1 MSDPPRK
8 ETDIARRI
16 RARGLVRGRCPA
28 EIAEEIHDQCGPL
41 FGTSRIKAHR
51 LSHGVALSDIVAQ
64 IKALYEL
71 DGKPI
76 PRLGETLLS
85 AYESGYKRPGP
96 EYLHYLC
103 VVYRVEP
110 HELGYQSPCICGR
123 SHAAAPDAA
132 PTAPPQH
139 PPQHAAQPVPQ
150 QAPWHPPQDP
160 RQYAPERAAQR
171 PYGDRAAPTADRP
184 LVGTVVPSPD
194 DRPFVSVCES
204 RGPERAGGSPSIDV
218 GEEDIVLRRTLL
230 QLLAGA
236 GVALDGQFLGAVDN
250 LRRKMDDT
258 LVSATV
264 SPTML
269 DQWEET
275 ILGYG
280 RQYQATP
287 SLRMLCDVL
296 LDFSEVR
303 RMAGKRQPVELQER
317 LCRIAA
323 QLSGLSGLILINV
336 GDHRLA
342 RSFFRTA
349 RTAADE
355 TGDRQLR
362 AWVTVRESLVPM
374 YYGDPRE
381 ALHLARKAQD
391 LAGRRPGVAAAMAP
405 AVEARALG
413 LLAARGRTDAVP
425 SARRALVRG
434 RAVFDQLSPE
444 QTSDLA
450 FGFTDRQMAFY
461 EGDTFT
467 NIGDHRHGDEA
478 LSRALTLYSPTDRLD
493 RTLVRLDRATC
504 QLHAGNPDAA
514 LQAGRDAILDL
525 PPEHR
530 TDILVHRARQI
541 GAAVAAKHGKI
552 PGLDEFYEALSGP
565 WVKGSTSETQATPP
579 TVPPSEQV

>member
-1 MSDPPRK
+1 M
-8 ETDIARRI
+8 ARRI
-16 RARGLVRGRCPA
+16 RAHALARGRSPV
-28 EIAEEIHDQCGPL
+28 EIAQEIHEQCGPL
-41 FGTSRIKAHR
+41 FGTSRVKAHR
-51 LSHGVALSDIVAQ
+51 LAHGVALSDIVAQ
-64 IKALYEL
+64 VKALYEV
-71 DGKPI
+71 DGKPP

-103 VVYRVEP
+103 AVYRVEP
-110 HELGYQSPCICGR
+110 DALDYQSPCICGR
-123 SHAAAPDAA
+123 GHAVRSTGAVSVPQPRTPERRAAPDPGA
-132 PTAPPQH
+132 
-139 PPQHAAQPVPQ
+139 
-150 QAPWHPPQDP
+150 
-160 RQYAPERAAQR
+160 
-171 PYGDRAAPTADRP
+171 
-184 LVGTVVPSPD
+184 LVGAIVPRSD
-194 DRPFVSVCES
+194 DRPWATVNEL
-204 RGPERAGGSPSIDV
+204 RGADRAGAPLTIDV

-258 LVSATV
+258 LVGATV

-275 ILGYG
+275 TYGYG

-303 RMAGKRQPVELQER
+303 RMCDKRQPVELQER

-323 QLSGLSGLILINV
+323 QLSGLSGLIMINL

-391 LAGRRPGVAAAMAP
+391 LAGPHPRRRRRHGPRRRGARPRHAGDARARRRRPERP
-405 AVEARALG
+405 PRPRARTLG
-413 LLAARGRTDAVP
+413 LRPAFQDRHLRPR
-425 SARRALVRG
+425 VR
-434 RAVFDQLSPE
+434 
-444 QTSDLA
+444 
-450 FGFTDRQMAFY
+450 
-461 EGDTFT
+461 
-467 NIGDHRHGDEA
+467 
-478 LSRALTLYSPTDRLD
+478 
-493 RTLVRLDRATC
+493 
-504 QLHAGNPDAA
+504 
-514 LQAGRDAILDL
+514 
-525 PPEHR
+525 
-530 TDILVHRARQI
+530 VHRPAD
-541 GAAVAAKHGKI
+541 
-552 PGLDEFYEALSGP
+552 GLLRR
-565 WVKGSTSETQATPP
+565 
-579 TVPPSEQV
+579 

>member
-16 RARGLVRGRCPA
+16 RAYGLARGRSPV
-28 EIAEEIHDQCGPL
+28 EIAHEIHDQCGPL
-41 FGTSRIKAHR
+41 FGTSMVKAHR
-51 LSHGVALSDIVAQ
+51 LAHGVALSDIVAQ
-64 IKALYEL
+64 VRALFEV
-71 DGKPI
+71 DGKPA
-76 PRLGETLLS
+76 PKLGETLLS

-103 VVYRVEP
+103 AVYRVEP
-110 HELGYQSPCICGR
+110 DKLGYQSPCICGR
-123 SHAAAPDAA
+123 GHAVRLVDATAPLPEGPDRRGPGEPDALEGA
-132 PTAPPQH
+132 VL
-139 PPQHAAQPVPQ
+139 VP
-150 QAPWHPPQDP
+150 
-160 RQYAPERAAQR
+160 
-171 PYGDRAAPTADRP
+171 GDRHRM
-184 LVGTVVPSPD
+184 TVI
-194 DRPFVSVCES
+194 EQQ
-204 RGPERAGGSPSIDV
+204 RGPDRAEGPLSIDV

-275 ILGYG
+275 TLGYG
-280 RQYQATP
+280 QQYQATP

-303 RMAGKRQPVELQER
+303 RMCDKRQPVELQER

-323 QLSGLSGLILINV
+323 QLSGLSGLIMINL

-355 TGDRQLR
+355 TADRKLR
-362 AWVTVRESLVPM
+362 AWVTVREALVPM

-391 LAGRRPGVAAAMAP
+391 LAGRTPSVAAAMAP

-413 LLAARGRTDAVP
+413 MLALRGRGDAAP

-434 RAVFDQLSPE
+434 RAVFDQLSRDD
-444 QTSDLA
+444 TGDLA
-450 FGFTDRQMAFY
+450 FGFTDRQMTFY

-467 NIGDHRHGDEA
+467 NLGDHRAGDEA
-478 LSRALTLYSPTDRLD
+478 LSRALTLYAPTDRVDL
-493 RTLVRLDRATC
+493 TLVRLDRAAC
-504 QLHAGNPDAA
+504 RLHAGHIDAA
-514 LQAGRDAILDL
+514 LATAREAIEEL
-525 PPEHR
+525 PTEHR
-530 TDILVHRARQI
+530 SDILVHRARQI
-541 GAAVAAKHGKI
+541 GATVRAKYGDS
-552 PGLDEFYEALSGP
+552 PMLRDFYEALSGP
-565 WVKGSTSETQATPP
+565 SVTSPTKASPP
-579 TVPPSEQV
+579 APPAVPPSEQV

>member
-8 ETDIARRI
+8 ETDVARRI
-16 RARGLVRGRCPA
+16 RARALARGRSPL
-28 EIAEEIHDQCGPL
+28 EIAQEIHEQCGPL

-51 LSHGVALSDIVAQ
+51 LAHGVALSDIVAQ
-64 IKALYEL
+64 VKALYEV
-71 DGKPI
+71 DGKPP

-103 VVYRVEP
+103 AVYRVEP
-110 HELGYQSPCICGR
+110 DALDYQSPCICGR
-123 SHAAAPDAA
+123 GHAVRPVAASVPQPREPERRPAQAPDTLVGAI
-132 PTAPPQH
+132 
-139 PPQHAAQPVPQ
+139 VPR
-150 QAPWHPPQDP
+150 AEERPWITVNELRGP
-160 RQYAPERAAQR
+160 
-171 PYGDRAAPTADRP
+171 DRADGP
-184 LVGTVVPSPD
+184 LST
-194 DRPFVSVCES
+194 
-204 RGPERAGGSPSIDV
+204 DV

-258 LVSATV
+258 LVGATV

-275 ILGYG
+275 TYGYG
-280 RQYQATP
+280 QQYQATP

-303 RMAGKRQPVELQER
+303 RMCDKRQPVELQER

-323 QLSGLSGLILINV
+323 QLSGLSGLIMINL

-391 LAGRRPGVAAAMAP
+391 LAGRTPGVAGAMAP

-413 LLAARGRTDAVP
+413 MLAMRGRGDAAP

-434 RAVFDQLSPE
+434 RSVFEQLSKAD
-444 QTSDLA
+444 TSDLVY
-450 FGFTDRQMAFY
+450 GFTERQMAFY

-467 NIGDHRHGDEA
+467 SLGDHKHGDEV
-478 LSRALTLYSPTDRLD
+478 LSHALTLYSPTDRVDL
-493 RTLVRLDRATC
+493 TLVRLDRAMC
-504 QLHAGNPDAA
+504 RLHAGHPEAA
-514 LQAGRDAILDL
+514 LTAGQEAILDL
-525 PPEHR
+525 PPDHR
-530 TDILVHRARQI
+530 SDILVHRARQI
-541 GAAVAAKHGKI
+541 GAAVSAKHGEI
-552 PGLDEFYEALSGP
+552 PALKDFYEALAGP
-565 WVKGSTSETQATPP
+565 WITSP
-579 TVPPSEQV
+579 TKEQPSVPPAEQV

>member
-1 MSDPPRK
+1 M
-8 ETDIARRI
+8 DIARD
-16 RARGLVRGRCPA
+16 
-28 EIAEEIHDQCGPL
+28 IHDQCGPL
-41 FGTSRIKAHR
+41 FGTSKVKAHR
-51 LSHGVALSDIVAQ
+51 LSHGVSLSDIVAQ
-64 IKALYEL
+64 VRALYEI
-71 DGKPI
+71 DGKPP

-85 AYESGYKRPGP
+85 AYESAYKRPGP
-96 EYLHYLC
+96 AYLHYLC
-103 VVYRVEP
+103 AVYRVEP
-110 HELGYQSPCICGR
+110 DDLGYQGPCICGR
-123 SHAAAPDAA
+123 GHAVRPGAAPAS
-132 PTAPPQH
+132 
-139 PPQHAAQPVPQ
+139 
-150 QAPWHPPQDP
+150 P
-160 RQYAPERAAQR
+160 RRGSERRPEREPEPLIGAVVTR
-171 PYGDRAAPTADRP
+171 PDDRNWMPVNEVRGLDRAA
-184 LVGTVVPSPD
+184 
-194 DRPFVSVCES
+194 
-204 RGPERAGGSPSIDV
+204 GPISIDV

-275 ILGYG
+275 TFGYG
-280 RQYQATP
+280 QQYQATP
-287 SLRMLCDVL
+287 SLRLLCDVL

-303 RMAGKRQPVELQER
+303 RMCDKRQPVELQER

-323 QLSGLSGLILINV
+323 QLSGLSGLIMINL

-349 RTAADE
+349 RSAADE
-355 TGDRQLR
+355 TNDRGLR

-391 LAGRRPGVAAAMAP
+391 LAGRTPGVAAAMAP

-413 LLAARGRTDAVP
+413 MLAMRGRGDAAP
-425 SARRALVRG
+425 GARRALVRG
-434 RAVFDQLSPE
+434 RAVFDQLSKAD
-444 QTSDLA
+444 TNDLV

-467 NIGDHRHGDEA
+467 SLGDHRHGDEV
-478 LSRALTLYSPTDRLD
+478 LSHALTLYAPSDRVDL
-493 RTLVRLDRATC
+493 TLVRLDRASC
-504 QLHAGNPDAA
+504 KLHAGHPEAA
-514 LQAGRDAILDL
+514 LTAGQEAILEL

-530 TDILVHRARQI
+530 SDILVHRARQI
-541 GAAVAAKHGKI
+541 GAAVNAKHGEI
-552 PGLDEFYEALSGP
+552 PALKDFYEALAGP
-565 WVKGSTSETQATPP
+565 WSKSPTQQAPA
-579 TVPPSEQV
+579 VPPSEQV

>member
-16 RARGLVRGRCPA
+16 RARGLARGRCPA
-28 EIAEEIHDQCGPL
+28 EIASEIHDQCGPL
-41 FGTSRIKAHR
+41 FGTSRVKAHR

-64 IKALYEL
+64 VRALFEV
-71 DGKPI
+71 DGKPA
-76 PRLGETLLS
+76 PKLGETLLS

-103 VVYRVEP
+103 AVYRVEP
-110 HELGYQSPCICGR
+110 DELGYQSPCICGR
-123 SHAAAPDAA
+123 GHAVRPGDGPAPQRGGPARHAYEDSDALVGA
-132 PTAPPQH
+132 VV
-139 PPQHAAQPVPQ
+139 PV
-150 QAPWHPPQDP
+150 
-160 RQYAPERAAQR
+160 
-171 PYGDRAAPTADRP
+171 GADRRSI
-184 LVGTVVPSPD
+184 TVS
-194 DRPFVSVCES
+194 ES
-204 RGPERAGGSPSIDV
+204 RGLDRADAPLSMDV

-275 ILGYG
+275 TLGYG
-280 RQYQATP
+280 QQYQATP

-303 RMAGKRQPVELQER
+303 RMCDKRQPVELQER

-323 QLSGLSGLILINV
+323 QLSGLSGLIMINL

-355 TGDRQLR
+355 TADRKLR
-362 AWVTVRESLVPM
+362 AWVTVREALVPM

-391 LAGRRPGVAAAMAP
+391 LAGRTPSVAAAMAP

-413 LLAARGRTDAVP
+413 LLAMRGRGDAAP

-434 RAVFDQLSPE
+434 RSVFDQLSKTE
-444 QTSDLA
+444 TGDLA
-450 FGFTDRQMAFY
+450 FGFTDRQMTFY

-467 NIGDHRHGDEA
+467 NLGDHKHGDEV
-478 LSRALTLYSPTDRLD
+478 LSHALTLYAPTDRVDL
-493 RTLVRLDRATC
+493 TLVRLDRAFC
-504 QLHAGNPDAA
+504 RLHAGQPEAA
-514 LQAGRDAILDL
+514 LQVGQEAIEEL
-525 PPEHR
+525 PVEHR
-530 TDILVHRARQI
+530 SDILVHRARQI
-541 GAAVAAKHGKI
+541 GAAVNTKYGEI
-552 PGLDEFYEALSGP
+552 PGLKGFYEALAGP
-565 WVKGSTSETQATPP
+565 HVQSP
-579 TVPPSEQV
+579 TTAPPSQPSMPPAEQV

>member
-8 ETDIARRI
+8 ETDVARRI
-16 RARGLVRGRCPA
+16 RAHALARGRSPQ
-28 EIAEEIHDQCGPL
+28 EIAHEIHEQCGPL
-41 FGTSRIKAHR
+41 FGTSRVKAHR
-51 LSHGVALSDIVAQ
+51 LAHGVALSDIVAQ
-64 IKALYEL
+64 VRALYEV
-71 DGKPI
+71 DGKPP

-103 VVYRVEP
+103 AVYRVEP
-110 HELGYQSPCICGR
+110 DQLDYKSPCICGR
-123 SHAAAPDAA
+123 GHAVRPGAATVPQPRA
-132 PTAPPQH
+132 PER
-139 PPQHAAQPVPQ
+139 HAAQQPDV
-150 QAPWHPPQDP
+150 
-160 RQYAPERAAQR
+160 
-171 PYGDRAAPTADRP
+171 P
-184 LVGTVVPSPD
+184 LVGSIIPRAE
-194 DRPFVSVCES
+194 DRHWVEVNDL
-204 RGPERAGGSPSIDV
+204 RGPDRADGPLSIDV

-236 GVALDGQFLGAVDN
+236 GVALDGQFLGAVDGI
-250 LRRKMDDT
+250 RRKMDDT
-258 LVSATV
+258 LVGATV

-275 ILGYG
+275 TYGYG
-280 RQYQATP
+280 QQYQATP

-303 RMAGKRQPVELQER
+303 RMCDKRQPVELQER

-323 QLSGLSGLILINV
+323 QLSGLSGLIMINL

-391 LAGRRPGVAAAMAP
+391 LAGRTPGVAAAMAP

-413 LLAARGRTDAVP
+413 MLALRGRGDAAP

-434 RAVFDQLSPE
+434 RSVFDQLSKTD
-444 QTSDLA
+444 TSDLV

-467 NIGDHRHGDEA
+467 NLGDHKHGDEV
-478 LSRALTLYSPTDRLD
+478 LSHALTLYAPTDRVDL
-493 RTLVRLDRATC
+493 TLVRLDRAMC
-504 QLHAGNPDAA
+504 KLHAGNPDAA
-514 LQAGRDAILDL
+514 LAGGQEAILDL
-525 PPEHR
+525 PPDHR
-530 TDILVHRARQI
+530 SDILVHRARQI
-541 GAAVAAKHGKI
+541 GVAVQAKHGEI
-552 PGLDEFYEALSGP
+552 AGLREFREALAGP
-565 WVKGSTSETQATPP
+565 WVTSPTKEPAPTGERPPVPP
-579 TVPPSEQV
+579 TEQV

>member
-1 MSDPPRK
+1 MSDPPRR
-8 ETDIARRI
+8 ETDVARRI
-16 RARGLVRGRCPA
+16 RAHGLARGRCPVD
-28 EIAEEIHDQCGPL
+28 IAREIHEQCGPL

-51 LSHGVALSDIVAQ
+51 LAHGVALSDIVAQ
-64 IKALYEL
+64 VRALYEI
-71 DGKPI
+71 DGKPQ

-96 EYLHYLC
+96 AYLHYLC
-103 VVYRVEP
+103 AVYRVEP
-110 HELGYQSPCICGR
+110 DELGYRSPCICGR
-123 SHAAAPDAA
+123 GHAIRPGA
-132 PTAPPQH
+132 TA
-139 PPQHAAQPVPQ
+139 VPQ
-150 QAPWHPPQDP
+150 P
-160 RQYAPERAAQR
+160 RAPERQPVR
-171 PYGDRAAPTADRP
+171 KLERP
-184 LVGTVVPSPD
+184 LVGAIIPRAEERPWVTVND
-194 DRPFVSVCES
+194 L
-204 RGPERAGGSPSIDV
+204 RGPDRADGPLSIDV

-258 LVSATV
+258 LVGATV

-275 ILGYG
+275 TYGYG
-280 RQYQATP
+280 QQYQATP

-303 RMAGKRQPVELQER
+303 RMCDKRQPVELQER

-323 QLSGLSGLILINV
+323 QLSGLSGLIMINL

-391 LAGRRPGVAAAMAP
+391 LAGRTAGVAAAMAP

-413 LLAARGRTDAVP
+413 MLAMRGRGDAAP

-434 RAVFDQLSPE
+434 RSVFDQLSK
-444 QTSDLA
+444 TDTGDLV

-467 NIGDHRHGDEA
+467 NLGDHKHGDEI
-478 LSRALTLYSPTDRLD
+478 LSHALTLYAPTDRVDL
-493 RTLVRLDRATC
+493 TLVRLDRATC
-504 QLHAGNPDAA
+504 KLHAGHPEAA
-514 LQAGRDAILDL
+514 LTAGREAILEL

-530 TDILVHRARQI
+530 SDILVHRARQI
-541 GAAVAAKHGKI
+541 GSAVLAKHGQI
-552 PGLDEFYEALSGP
+552 PQLKDFHEALAGP
-565 WVKGSTSETQATPP
+565 WVTSPANEQA
-579 TVPPSEQV
+579 VPPSEQV

>member
-1 MSDPPRK
+1 MSEPPRK
-8 ETDIARRI
+8 ETDVARRI
-16 RARGLVRGRCPA
+16 RAHGLARGRGA
-28 EIAEEIHDQCGPL
+28 AQIAREIHEQCAPL

-51 LSHGVALSDIVAQ
+51 LAHGVALSDIVAQ
-64 IKALYEL
+64 VKALYEI
-71 DGKPI
+71 DGKPL

-103 VVYRVEP
+103 SVYRVEP
-110 HELGYQSPCICGR
+110 QELDYQGPCICGR
-123 SHAAAPDAA
+123 VHAARPGASAAAP
-132 PTAPPQH
+132 PP
-139 PPQHAAQPVPQ
+139 
-150 QAPWHPPQDP
+150 
-160 RQYAPERAAQR
+160 RAPERPATVR
-171 PYGDRAAPTADRP
+171 EPDPRP
-184 LVGTVVPSPD
+184 LVGAIVPRAGESPWPAVND
-194 DRPFVSVCES
+194 L
-204 RGPERAGGSPSIDV
+204 RGPDRADGPLNIDV

-236 GVALDGQFLGAVDN
+236 GVPLDGQILGTVDS

-258 LVSATV
+258 LVGATV

-275 ILGYG
+275 TYGYG

-303 RMAGKRQPVELQER
+303 RMCDQRQPVELQER

-323 QLSGLSGLILINV
+323 QLSGLSGLIMINL

-391 LAGRRPGVAAAMAP
+391 LAGRTPGVAAAMAP

-413 LLAARGRTDAVP
+413 MLAMRGRGDAAPSASPRPGARTLGVRPAVQDRHRRPGVRLHRPADGVLRGRHLHQPRRPPAGRRGAQPRPHPLRTHRPRRPDARPARPRHLQAARR
-425 SARRALVRG
+425 
-434 RAVFDQLSPE
+434 
-444 QTSDLA
+444 
-450 FGFTDRQMAFY
+450 
-461 EGDTFT
+461 
-467 NIGDHRHGDEA
+467 
-478 LSRALTLYSPTDRLD
+478 
-493 RTLVRLDRATC
+493 
-504 QLHAGNPDAA
+504 
-514 LQAGRDAILDL
+514 
-525 PPEHR
+525 
-530 TDILVHRARQI
+530 
-541 GAAVAAKHGKI
+541 
-552 PGLDEFYEALSGP
+552 
-565 WVKGSTSETQATPP
+565 
-579 TVPPSEQV
+579 

>member
-1 MSDPPRK
+1 M
-8 ETDIARRI
+8 
-16 RARGLVRGRCPA
+16 
-28 EIAEEIHDQCGPL
+28 
-41 FGTSRIKAHR
+41 
-51 LSHGVALSDIVAQ
+51 
-64 IKALYEL
+64 
-71 DGKPI
+71 
-76 PRLGETLLS
+76 
-85 AYESGYKRPGP
+85 
-96 EYLHYLC
+96 
-103 VVYRVEP
+103 
-110 HELGYQSPCICGR
+110 
-123 SHAAAPDAA
+123 
-132 PTAPPQH
+132 
-139 PPQHAAQPVPQ
+139 
-150 QAPWHPPQDP
+150 
-160 RQYAPERAAQR
+160 
-171 PYGDRAAPTADRP
+171 
-184 LVGTVVPSPD
+184 
-194 DRPFVSVCES
+194 
-204 RGPERAGGSPSIDV
+204 
-218 GEEDIVLRRTLL
+218 LRRTLL

-275 ILGYG
+275 TLGYG

-303 RMAGKRQPVELQER
+303 RMADKRQPVELQER

-323 QLSGLSGLILINV
+323 QLSGLSGLIMINL

-355 TGDRQLR
+355 TGDRHLR

-391 LAGRRPGVAAAMAP
+391 LAGRSPGVAAAMAP

-413 LLAARGRTDAVP
+413 LLAMRGRGDAAP

-434 RAVFDQLSPE
+434 RAVFDQLSAE
-444 QTSDLA
+444 QTGDLA

-467 NIGDHRHGDEA
+467 NLGDHRHGDEV
-478 LSRALTLYSPTDRLD
+478 LSRALTLYSPTDRVD

-514 LQAGRDAILDL
+514 LHAGRDAILDL

-530 TDILVHRARQI
+530 SDILVHRARQI
-541 GAAVAAKHGKI
+541 GAAVGAKHPGF
-552 PGLDEFYEALSGP
+552 PGLKDFYEALAGP
-565 WVKGSTSETQATPP
+565 SVTSP
-579 TVPPSEQV
+579 TTDPAVPPAKQV

>member
-1 MSDPPRK
+1 M
-8 ETDIARRI
+8 
-16 RARGLVRGRCPA
+16 
-28 EIAEEIHDQCGPL
+28 
-41 FGTSRIKAHR
+41 FGTSRVKAHR
-51 LSHGVALSDIVAQ
+51 LAHGVALSDIVAQ
-64 IKALYEL
+64 VKALYEV
-71 DGKPI
+71 DGKPP

-103 VVYRVEP
+103 AVYRVEP
-110 HELGYQSPCICGR
+110 DALDYQSPCICGR
-123 SHAAAPDAA
+123 GHAVRSAGAVSVPQPRTPERRAAPDPGA
-132 PTAPPQH
+132 
-139 PPQHAAQPVPQ
+139 
-150 QAPWHPPQDP
+150 
-160 RQYAPERAAQR
+160 
-171 PYGDRAAPTADRP
+171 
-184 LVGTVVPSPD
+184 LVGAIVPRSD
-194 DRPFVSVCES
+194 DRPWATVNDL
-204 RGPERAGGSPSIDV
+204 RGADRAGAPLTIDV

-258 LVSATV
+258 LVGATV

-275 ILGYG
+275 TYGYG

-303 RMAGKRQPVELQER
+303 RMCDKRQPVELQER

-323 QLSGLSGLILINV
+323 QLSGLSGLIMINL

-391 LAGRRPGVAAAMAP
+391 LAGRTPGVAAAMAP

-413 LLAARGRTDAVP
+413 MLAMRGRGDAAP

-434 RAVFDQLSPE
+434 RSVFDQLSKTD
-444 QTSDLA
+444 TSDLV

-467 NIGDHRHGDEA
+467 NLGDHQHGDEV
-478 LSRALTLYSPTDRLD
+478 LSHALTLYAPTDRVDL
-493 RTLVRLDRATC
+493 TLVRLDRAMC
-504 QLHAGNPDAA
+504 KLHAGQPEAA
-514 LQAGRDAILDL
+514 LTAGQEAILEL
-525 PPEHR
+525 PTDHR
-530 TDILVHRARQI
+530 SDILVHRARQI
-541 GAAVAAKHGKI
+541 GAAVNAKCGEI
-552 PGLDEFYEALSGP
+552 PQLKDFYEALAGP
-565 WVKGSTSETQATPP
+565 WVQSPAQDRPAVRPG
-579 TVPPSEQV
+579 EQV

>member
-1 MSDPPRK
+1 M
-8 ETDIARRI
+8 ARRI
-16 RARGLVRGRCPA
+16 RAHALARGRSPV
-28 EIAEEIHDQCGPL
+28 EIAQEIHEACGPL
-41 FGTSRIKAHR
+41 FGTSRVKAHR
-51 LSHGVALSDIVAQ
+51 LAHGVALSDIVAQ
-64 IKALYEL
+64 VKALYEV
-71 DGKPI
+71 DGKPP

-103 VVYRVEP
+103 AVYRVEP
-110 HELGYQSPCICGR
+110 DALDYQSPCICGR
-123 SHAAAPDAA
+123 GHAVRSGAGSVPQPRVSERRPVQDPDALVGA
-132 PTAPPQH
+132 I
-139 PPQHAAQPVPQ
+139 VPRSGER
-150 QAPWHPPQDP
+150 PWATVTDLRGP
-160 RQYAPERAAQR
+160 
-171 PYGDRAAPTADRP
+171 DRADGP
-184 LVGTVVPSPD
+184 LN
-194 DRPFVSVCES
+194 
-204 RGPERAGGSPSIDV
+204 IDV

-258 LVSATV
+258 LVGATV

-275 ILGYG
+275 TYGYG
-280 RQYQATP
+280 QQYQATP

-303 RMAGKRQPVELQER
+303 RMCDKRQPVELQER

-323 QLSGLSGLILINV
+323 QLSGLSGLIMINL

-391 LAGRRPGVAAAMAP
+391 LAGRTPGVAAAMAP

-413 LLAARGRTDAVP
+413 MLALRGRGDAAP

-434 RAVFDQLSPE
+434 RSVFDQLSK
-444 QTSDLA
+444 TDTGDLV

-467 NIGDHRHGDEA
+467 SLGDHKHGDEA
-478 LSRALTLYSPTDRLD
+478 LSHALTLYSPTDRVDL
-493 RTLVRLDRATC
+493 TLVRLDRAMC
-504 QLHAGNPDAA
+504 KLHGGNPDAA
-514 LQAGRDAILDL
+514 LAAGQEAILDL
-525 PPEHR
+525 PSDHR
-530 TDILVHRARQI
+530 SDILVHRARQI
-541 GAAVAAKHGKI
+541 GAAVSAKHGEI
-552 PGLDEFYEALSGP
+552 PGLKDFYEALAGP
-565 WVKGSTSETQATPP
+565 WVQSPTQGRPS
-579 TVPPSEQV
+579 VPPSEQV

>member
-8 ETDIARRI
+8 ETETARRI
-16 RARGLVRGRCPA
+16 RATGLARDLGPN
-28 EIAEEIHDQCGPL
+28 EIARHVHEQCGPL
-41 FGTSRIKAHR
+41 FGTSRVKAHR
-51 LSHGVALSDIVAQ
+51 LAHGVALSDIVAQ
-64 IKALYEL
+64 VRALYEI
-71 DGKPI
+71 DGKPP

-103 VVYRVEP
+103 AVYRVEP
-110 HELGYQSPCICGR
+110 DDLGYQSPCICGR
-123 SHAAAPDAA
+123 GHAVRPSAGAAV
-132 PTAPPQH
+132 PP
-139 PPQHAAQPVPQ
+139 
-150 QAPWHPPQDP
+150 P
-160 RQYAPERAAQR
+160 RGGERARVREPEA
-171 PYGDRAAPTADRP
+171 P
-184 LVGTVVPSPD
+184 LVGAIIPRAEERPWTTVND
-194 DRPFVSVCES
+194 L
-204 RGPERAGGSPSIDV
+204 RGLTRADGPPTMDV

-258 LVSATV
+258 LVGATV

-275 ILGYG
+275 TYGYG
-280 RQYQATP
+280 QQYQATP

-303 RMAGKRQPVELQER
+303 RMCDKRQPVELQER

-323 QLSGLSGLILINV
+323 QLSGLSGLIMINL

-362 AWVTVRESLVPM
+362 AWVTVREALVPM

-391 LAGRRPGVAAAMAP
+391 LAGRTPGVAAAMAP

-413 LLAARGRTDAVP
+413 MLAMRGRGDAAP

-434 RAVFDQLSPE
+434 RSVFDQLSKAD
-444 QTSDLA
+444 TGDLV

-467 NIGDHRHGDEA
+467 SLGDHRHGDEV
-478 LSRALTLYSPTDRLD
+478 LSRALTLYAPTDRVDL
-493 RTLVRLDRATC
+493 TLVRLDRAMC
-504 QLHAGNPDAA
+504 RLHAGEPDAA
-514 LQAGRDAILDL
+514 LHGGREAILDL
-525 PPEHR
+525 PEPHR
-530 TDILVHRARQI
+530 SDILVHRARQI
-541 GAAVAAKHGKI
+541 GAAVGAKHPDF
-552 PGLDEFYEALSGP
+552 PGLKDFYEALSGS
-565 WVKGSTSETQATPP
+565 WVTSP
-579 TVPPSEQV
+579 TGDPAPSEQV

>member
-1 MSDPPRK
+1 MSDTPRK
-8 ETDIARRI
+8 ETDIARGI
-16 RARGLVRGRCPA
+16 RAHGLARGRCPA

-64 IKALYEL
+64 VKALYEV

-103 VVYRVEP
+103 AVYRVEP
-110 HELGYQSPCICGR
+110 DELGYQSPCICGR
-123 SHAAAPDAA
+123 GHAAAPGAA
-132 PTAPPQH
+132 PAA
-139 PPQHAAQPVPQ
+139 PQHA
-150 QAPWHPPQDP
+150 
-160 RQYAPERAAQR
+160 PERVPEHPLGR
-171 PYGDRAAPTADRP
+171 SIAPMSDQP
-184 LVGTVVPSPD
+184 LVGMVVPSPD
-194 DRPFVSVCES
+194 DRHWIPVSEP
-204 RGPERAGGSPSIDV
+204 RGPDRAGGPVSIDV

-275 ILGYG
+275 TLGYG

-303 RMAGKRQPVELQER
+303 RMADKRQPVELQER

-323 QLSGLSGLILINV
+323 QLSGLSGLIMINL

-355 TGDRQLR
+355 TGDRHLR

-391 LAGRRPGVAAAMAP
+391 LAGRSPGVAAAMAP

-413 LLAARGRTDAVP
+413 LLAMRGRSDAAP

-434 RAVFDQLSPE
+434 RAVFDQLSTE

-467 NIGDHRHGDEA
+467 NLGDHRHGDEV
-478 LSRALTLYSPTDRLD
+478 LSRALTLYSPTDRVD
-493 RTLVRLDRATC
+493 RTLVRLDRAAC

-530 TDILVHRARQI
+530 SDILVHRARQI
-541 GAAVAAKHGKI
+541 GAAVNAKHGQI
-552 PGLDEFYEALSGP
+552 AALNDFYEALSGP
-565 WVKGSTSETQATPP
+565 WVKSPTTDVPP
-579 TVPPSEQV
+579 AVPPSEQV